1 MRKMP
6 VISTDPE
13 LNDRVERVCRRF
25 DNYFLPVFI
34 DDRDAALEYLKYE
47 LPEINL
53 INGSDARIDTNGI
66 LEDVKRDPWLHYGG
80 IIAVHTSA
88 DEQRVHQ
95 HLPNSNII
103 SVIPRGE
110 FVASFYRVVRI
121 LIQNR
126 QILFQRD
133 LQSYLL
139 RTISGRFVMDN
150 DPSNIRTYAN
160 LVTSYLYNSNYV
172 NRDKKDRFHVA
183 IFELLMNAVEHG
195 NCRISYEEKSKWL
208 QEHGDIL
215 ALIRRKCTDPA
226 IRKRNVVFSYRI
238 TPERSYFTIRDD
250 GEGFDWR
257 KRVETSSSRPVNF
270 GPHGHGLKM
279 VAHYVTNLQYNERG
293 NEVSFEVAHQR
304 DESNVVPG
312 IFDRSEETVFQDG
325 DVVFFEGEE
334 SNYLYYIASGRLS
347 IYSGDQYLTTLTPD
361 DIFLGEMS
369 FLLNNRRSATVI
381 SNGRSVLAKISKNA
395 FINAIKKQPHYG
407 IFLAR
412 LLAQR
417 LMRLNVRIAQGDS
430 PAADA
435 QSVARTSAE

>member
-1 MRKMP
+1 MHKMP
-6 VISTDPE
+6 VISTDLE
-13 LNDRVERVCRRF
+13 LNDRVERICRRF
-25 DNYFLPVFI
+25 DNYFLPVFL
-34 DDRDAALEYLKYE
+34 DDHDAALEYLKYE

-53 INGSDARIDTNGI
+53 INVSDTRIDTNSI
-66 LEDVKRDPWLHYGG
+66 LDAVKRDPWLHYGG
-80 IIAVHTSA
+80 IVAVHTSS
-88 DEQRVHQ
+88 DEQRVHR
-95 HLPNSNII
+95 HLPNSNIL
-103 SVIPRGE
+103 SVIARGE

-160 LVTSYLYNSNYV
+160 LVTSYLYNSNYI
-172 NRDKKDRFHVA
+172 NRDGKDRVHVA

-195 NCRISYEEKSKWL
+195 NCRISYEEKSSWL
-208 QEHGDIL
+208 EQHGDIL
-215 ALIRRKCTDPA
+215 ALIRQKCADPEIRQRK
-226 IRKRNVVFSYRI
+226 VQFSYRI
-238 TPERSYFTIRDD
+238 TPERSYFTIRDEGD
-250 GEGFDWR
+250 GFEWR
-257 KRVETSSSRPVNF
+257 KRVDHAASLPVNF

-279 VAHYVTNLQYNERG
+279 VTHYVENLRYNERG
-293 NEVSFEVAHQR
+293 NEVSFEVVHQR

-334 SNYLYYIASGRLS
+334 SSHLYYIASGRVD
-347 IYSGDQYLTTLTPD
+347 IYSGNKYLTTLHPD

-395 FINAIKKQPHYG
+395 FINAIKTQPHYG

-417 LMRLNVRIAQGDS
+417 LMRLNLR
-430 PAADA
+430 
-435 QSVARTSAE
+435 VAEEQD

>member
-1 MRKMP
+1 MP
-6 VISTDPE
+6 VISTDSE
-13 LNDRVERVCRRF
+13 LNDRVERICRRF

-53 INGSDARIDTNGI
+53 INASDPHIDTNAI
-66 LEDVKRDPWLHYGG
+66 LEEIKNDPWLHYGG

-88 DEQRVHQ
+88 DEQRVHY

-133 LQSYLL
+133 LQSHLL

-160 LVTSYLYNSNYV
+160 LITSYLYNSNYV
-172 NRDKKDRFHVA
+172 NRDKKDRVHVA

-195 NCRISYEEKSKWL
+195 NCRITYEEKSKWL
-208 QEHGDIL
+208 REHGNIL
-215 ALIRRKCTDPA
+215 ALIREKCRDPE
-226 IRKRNVVFSYRI
+226 IRRRSVVFSYRI
-238 TPERSYFTIRDD
+238 TPERSFFTVRDE

-257 KRVETSSSRPVNF
+257 KRMQAAPSQSVNL

-279 VAHYVTNLQYNERG
+279 VAHYVDELRYNERG
-293 NEVSFEVAHQR
+293 NEVSFEIAHQR

-312 IFDRSEETVFQDG
+312 IFDRSEETAFQDG

-334 SNYLYYIASGRLS
+334 SSYLYYIASGRLD
-347 IYSGDQYLTTLTPD
+347 IYSGDKYLTTLTPD

-369 FLLNNRRSATVI
+369 FLLNNRRSAKVT
-381 SNGRSVLAKISKNA
+381 SNGRSMLAKISKNA
-395 FINAIKKQPHYG
+395 FINAIKKHPHYG

-417 LMRLNVRIAQGDS
+417 LMRLNQRIAQEKS
-430 PAADA
+430 
-435 QSVARTSAE
+435 